1 MGSRGMTG
9 QGPEDGVDR
18 LVFMALSLI
27 FLLVFKSQK
36 LAEAGEEEAGGT
48 STEAEWGD
56 VR

>member
-9 QGPEDGVDR
+9 QGQEDGVDR
-18 LVFMALSLI
+18 LVFMAFSLI

-48 STEAEWGD
+48 STEAE
-56 VR
+56 